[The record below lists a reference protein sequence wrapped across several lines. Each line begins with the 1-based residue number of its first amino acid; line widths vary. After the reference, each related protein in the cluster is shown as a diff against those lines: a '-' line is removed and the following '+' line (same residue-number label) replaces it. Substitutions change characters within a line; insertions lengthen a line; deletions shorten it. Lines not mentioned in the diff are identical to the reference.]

1 MKTGML
7 KTDIFD
13 DMDPNEGVTARY
25 GTTKARIERAALKL
39 FAEHGLDG
47 VSIKQIADACTI
59 SDGAMYRHFRSKDEL
74 ARLMFEAIHQKLQDL
89 VVSHL
94 VPDANMEETARALV
108 KAYCELADSDPAQF
122 TYHLTHRNNFIAAS
136 GDGGADPSD
145 FMTDVVSQAME
156 RGEIPKADPE
166 LYSGMALGVVMQSAE
181 YSLYGRIQRP
191 LSAHV
196 EAFTRAIM
204 AVLHSA

>member
-1 MKTGML
+1 MNTGML
-7 KTDIFD
+7 KTDIFE
-13 DMDPNEGVTARY
+13 DMDTNEGVTARY

-89 VVSHL
+89 VIEHL

-108 KAYCELADSDPAQF
+108 TAYCSLADSDPAQF

-145 FMTDVVSQAME
+145 FMTQVVSQAME

-181 YSLYGRIQRP
+181 YSLYGRFKRP
-191 LSAHV
+191 LSKHI